1 MKLRELK
8 SITILLILLVIS
20 GVQILAQS
28 KSFYGAYQI
37 CPFAC
42 EAVQINTDFTF
53 MHRLNG
59 DLFNDIRT
67 KGTWQFV
74 GKDKIRAVSATANTE
89 PQVTEIETNQNG
101 SFLVTLIDS
110 AGALFSGAKVSGI
123 ANGVAFERET
133 NSEGIAEIPKCQQ
146 FNVAF
151 GGSRNY
157 RGTHKIR
164 NARANEFTVKLT
176 NEQMLET
183 RIDEIWQVENGCL
196 YFAETDGSLNKD
208 YCLKKLSRKKERRIF
223 SR

>member
-1 MKLRELK
+1 MKFRELK
-8 SITILLILLVIS
+8 SISVLLILFVFG
-20 GVQILAQS
+20 GVQVLAQS
-28 KSFYGAYQI
+28 KSLYGAYQD

-42 EAVQINTDFTF
+42 ETIQINSDFTF
-53 MHRLNG
+53 VHRLNG

-74 GKDKIRAVSATANTE
+74 GKDKIRAISATANTE
-89 PQVTEIETNQNG
+89 PQVAETETNRTN

-110 AGALFSGAKVSGI
+110 VGALIPGAKVSGI

-133 NSEGIAEIPKCQQ
+133 NSEGVAEIPKCEQ

-157 RGTHKIR
+157 RGTYKIK

-176 NEQMLET
+176 NAQTLET
-183 RIDEIWQVENGCL
+183 RIDEVWQVENGCL
-196 YFAETDGSLNKD
+196 YFAKEDGSLNRD
-208 YCLKKLSRKKERRIF
+208 YCLKKLSRKKERKIF
-223 SR
+223 GE